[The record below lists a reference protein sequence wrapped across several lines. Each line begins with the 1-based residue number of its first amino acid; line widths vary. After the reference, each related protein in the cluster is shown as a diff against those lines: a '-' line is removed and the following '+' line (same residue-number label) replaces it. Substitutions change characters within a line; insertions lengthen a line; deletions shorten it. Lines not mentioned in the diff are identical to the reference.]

1 MATTQ
6 EKEAPWW
13 AAFGEPKAKVGSVP
27 ASTVL
32 ADLEAQPLGTQDVR
46 RRFLLVDVR
55 RTDWEGGTI
64 ASSINLPAHTIYQ
77 TRAVIYQLCKQA
89 GVEQIIFY
97 CGKLNLYPSFPL
109 AFLYLQPYYGIMME
123 GHDNR

>member
-32 ADLEAQPLGTQDVR
+32 ADLEAQPLGDPNVK
-46 RRFLLVDVR
+46 RRFILVDVR
-55 RTDWEGGTI
+55 RTDYEGGTI

-77 TRAVIYQLCKQA
+77 TRAIIYQLCKQA

-97 CGKLNLYPSFPL
+97 CGKQLSFSL
-109 AFLYLQPYYGIMME
+109 SFYLSSLDMA
-123 GHDNR
+123 RLRRVTW